1 MHAVDLFMSC
11 RLTAAGY
18 LAAEAAGKTRGK
30 GEEEAG
36 GGGAQQDGA
45 GEEEARGDEDGGGK
59 SPRCMKSRLHVLISL
74 QILCACNTCAAGSQ
88 GGGKASQ
95 AAEAGCGRG

>member
-30 GEEEAG
+30 GKEEAG
-36 GGGAQQDGA
+36 GGGA
-45 GEEEARGDEDGGGK
+45 
-59 SPRCMKSRLHVLISL
+59 
-74 QILCACNTCAAGSQ
+74 
-88 GGGKASQ
+88 
-95 AAEAGCGRG
+95 

>member
-30 GEEEAG
+30 GKEEAG

-45 GEEEARGDEDGGGK
+45 GEEEARGDEDGGRTAPAAAFSGVELARICGEGACANDATLLDADAK
-59 SPRCMKSRLHVLISL
+59 PDAVRPR
-74 QILCACNTCAAGSQ
+74 AP
-88 GGGKASQ
+88 
-95 AAEAGCGRG
+95 